1 MDYRSWFFHGG
12 KWEYGNGLLKSC
24 LVKLKDDMNVLGQE
38 AVAAKSSFIAAPT
51 GLFQRKCAC
60 GGAAGMTGECET
72 CKSKKFLGKPLQTK
86 LRINEPGDQY
96 ELEAD
101 RVADQVM
108 RMTEG
113 GSIEPLRPSIHAGEG
128 AVGRMPLLQRAEES
142 NGTSATEGDKTKE
155 EGSRC
160 PNWRGDPQSISK
172 RAGEFYARNHL
183 IPPSP
188 ATVER
193 IECEPPRPNGNY
205 GCFVH
210 FSDGLVLRVIVRETD
225 IVVGT
230 GPGPI
235 TTEHPPP
242 ATPLCFY
249 EYSCPDGDLVL
260 TVKKCQSS
268 KPSGSSGPPAV
279 AQRAALSGARG
290 SMTAPPMV
298 HEVLNS
304 PGQPLDA
311 ATRAFFEPRFGH
323 DFGRVRV
330 HVDERA
336 AQSARS
342 VQAAAYT
349 VGQDVVFG
357 ASQYAPYDSKGRRL
371 LAHELAH
378 TIQQGHARPLSQ
390 SDSMNGT
397 ITANHVPMVEMVQR
411 TASPVLQRTQCNF
424 YIHDSTEPTKLGW
437 LWERSAVALALGAS
451 GGYAIASGDSIEEML
466 LRILSVYAEEDC
478 DCTEEIQFL
487 SHGSSGNAMYISK
500 TGDEFTIKD
509 FQIPDLEKYGD
520 GPRSA
525 PGYRAWY
532 DGLTLRQRR
541 LVVLRRTICG
551 SDAEVY
557 FRSCEAFQGKKGQEF
572 AKASAD
578 FWRSKVIGHTKVI
591 GLTQPGKKVLKSGKN
606 PDWSETEGVG
616 GTNPKFSN
624 KSATTKPEK
633 D

>member
-1 MDYRSWFFHGG
+1 MAWNSQRTMRHDGKRVSISGRAPQRHWSQDGG
-12 KWEYGNGLLKSC
+12 GLL
-24 LVKLKDDMNVLGQE
+24 L
-38 AVAAKSSFIAAPT
+38 
-51 GLFQRKCAC
+51 QRRCAC
-60 GGAAGMTGECET
+60 GGAVGLTGECDA
-72 CKSKKFLGKPLQTK
+72 CKSNKLLGKPLQTK

-96 ELEAD
+96 EQEAD
-101 RVADQVM
+101 RVAEQVM
-108 RMTEG
+108 RMSDSEP
-113 GSIEPLRPSIHAGEG
+113 IVPLRQSIHRGEA
-128 AVGRMPLLQRAEES
+128 AVGRVPILQRAEEGT
-142 NGTSATEGDKTKE
+142 GTSAAEGDKPKE
-155 EGSRC
+155 EGTRC
-160 PNWRGDPQSISK
+160 PSWRGDPQSISK

-183 IPPSP
+183 TPTSQ

-193 IECEPPRPNGNY
+193 IKCEPPITNGNY
-205 GCFVH
+205 GCYVH

-230 GPGPI
+230 GPGPL

-249 EYSCPDGDLVL
+249 EYSCPEGDLVL

-268 KPSGSSGPPAV
+268 KPSGSSGPPAM
-279 AQRAALSGARG
+279 AQRAAASGAPTPR
-290 SMTAPPMV
+290 SAPSIV
-298 HEVLNS
+298 HDVVNS
-304 PGQPLDA
+304 SGQPLDT

-323 DFGRVRV
+323 DFSQVRI
-330 HVDERA
+330 HADDRA

-357 ASQYAPYDSKGRRL
+357 ASQYAPYDLKGRRL

-378 TIQQGHARPLSQ
+378 TIQQGHARPLNQ

-397 ITANHVPMVEMVQR
+397 IAANHVPMVELVQR

-541 LVVLRRTICG
+541 LVVLRRTMCG
-551 SDAEVY
+551 ADAEVY
-557 FRSCEAFQGKKGQEF
+557 FRSCEAFQGKKGQDF

-591 GLTQPGKKVLKSGKN
+591 GLTQPGKKVLKPGKD

-616 GTNPKFSN
+616 GTSPK
-624 KSATTKPEK
+624 KPGKPATAKPKK